1 MKVISNKGEGQ
12 SQCFMCAAQGKWNV
26 MWHCMSYSI
35 ISSYKFYGGKSKPL
49 CRECLEKISSA
60 FNDPVEIVQEESND

>member
-35 ISSYKFYGGKSKPL
+35 ISSLKFYDGKSRPL
-49 CRECLEKISSA
+49 CHSCLNSIANAFSEKI
-60 FNDPVEIVQEESND
+60 EIVEED